1 MSRHGKIFAIKCHA
15 ALKAVSLKLA
25 PERAAVDAGLRGDD
39 AEGRAAR
46 KPRQRLYA
54 GEQRVAADAEL
65 LRCLQGDAADGGMV
79 LHDLS
84 RPGIDLTELFCAV
97 GTYKQPSFVE
107 IQVVGYIFISQL
119 RHL

>member
-1 MSRHGKIFAIKCHA
+1 MLFLLYYIGIYLFQLTHGDGVNACPVFHA
-15 ALKAVSLKLA
+15 V
-25 PERAAVDAGLRGDD
+25 GD
-39 AEGRAAR
+39 
-46 KPRQRLYA
+46 
-54 GEQRVAADAEL
+54 EQRVAADAEF

-119 RHL
+119 PGAFG